1 MESFI
6 IKTIQLLAALSIL
19 VIIHEFGHYFFARIF
34 GIRAEKF
41 YLFFNPYF
49 SILRYDPRKRKVNF
63 FCRNLTEEEDMERIK
78 AVKKDTSKI
87 SIF

>member
-49 SILRYDPRKRKVNF
+49 SILRYDPRKLNVIF
-63 FCRNLTEEEDMERIK
+63 FGRILTLYLDL
-78 AVKKDTSKI
+78 
-87 SIF
+87 